1 MKVLYSC
8 LISITICANLLL
20 IIGIIKTKR
29 NKLTSSQSLFSTLF
43 LCDLTFVVVQLPV
56 KIYFFWNSGAPTCLE
71 VQVNTFSMTFPII
84 MSGTLLCVILID
96 RYINVVSNQ
105 YHKGIET
112 KKWLPIPVV
121 FTILIPL
128 TCSTFEAFFK
138 GRADFKRLANS
149 YLVFFG
155 YTAASLVVGVS
166 FNLALL
172 RNLKRQ
178 TNSRSNSRFNVDEN
192 NSYDHGCSL
201 CTINDYSKY
210 YCIWIYQ
217 FHRQTILWKKIE
229 QFTDNFIT
237 FPRKCS
243 A

>member
-1 MKVLYSC
+1 
-8 LISITICANLLL
+8 
-20 IIGIIKTKR
+20 
-29 NKLTSSQSLFSTLF
+29 
-43 LCDLTFVVVQLPV
+43 
-56 KIYFFWNSGAPTCLE
+56 
-71 VQVNTFSMTFPII
+71 

-105 YHKGIET
+105 YYKRIET
-112 KKWLPIPVV
+112 KKSLPIPVV

-138 GRADFKRLANS
+138 SRADFKRLANS

-172 RNLKRQ
+172 RNLKRK
-178 TNSRSNSRFNVDEN
+178 TEKIVEASNSRFNVDEN

-210 YCIWIYQ
+210 YCI
-217 FHRQTILWKKIE
+217 
-229 QFTDNFIT
+229 
-237 FPRKCS
+237 
-243 A
+243 